1 MNGTEPAILDPL
13 KAGIRTGE
21 ISILCGTRGRPELLA
36 KSFASLKANTVQ
48 KDKTHLWI
56 YVDDDD
62 QIMRQAIANKT
73 IPEPGLPIH
82 WHIAPRTAGLGQIH
96 QALWNA
102 SGRASEVYMFA
113 SDKSDFATPGW
124 DDVIRAKSAEHPDG
138 VMLAFAHDPNT
149 ADQGTYPI
157 LGWNWVKTLGYF
169 FPGYFP
175 FWFDDLWMDQIG
187 RMVGRFVKLPIVIAP
202 VGGARG
208 RTQRMRNVPFWTRF
222 FQLMLPERKEAARKL
237 ISAMNLPDKAARGAA
252 LKNMEEVA
260 ARLAKEQEN
269 FSDVYATFQEE
280 RHTAVSPEERNRF
293 NPLYFKLET
302 QAVARLISFAEE
314 FVAQGNH
321 TEALKYLDA
330 TLLSD
335 VRVRWAEKLKVDCLR
350 ALGRQSEADQLAKQV
365 LAAWPEMGAVRRGF
379 RFLGMVASEGKR
391 LFVIATEKNTK
402 HSK

>member
-1 MNGTEPAILDPL
+1 MNGNETAILDPV
-13 KAGIRTGE
+13 KARIHPGE
-21 ISILCGTRGRPELLA
+21 ISILCGTRGRPEMLA
-36 KSFASLKANTVQ
+36 KSFESLRANTVQ

-62 QIMRQAIANKT
+62 QIMRQAIEAKT
-73 IPEPGLPIH
+73 IPDPGLPIH

-124 DDVIRAKSAEHPDG
+124 DEVIRSKAAEHPDG

-157 LGWNWVKTLGYF
+157 LGWNWVRTLGYF

-187 RMVGRFVKLPIVIAP
+187 RMAGRFVKLPIVIAP

-222 FQLMLPERKEAARKL
+222 FQLMLPERKDAARKL
-237 ISAMNLPDKAARGAA
+237 IAAMNLPDEAARSAA

-260 ARLAKEQEN
+260 ALLAKEQEI

-280 RHTAVSPEERNRF
+280 RHTALSPEERNHF

-302 QAVARLISFAEE
+302 QAVTRLISFAEE
-314 FVAQGNH
+314 LVAQEQH
-321 TEALKYLDA
+321 SEALKYLDA

-335 VRVRWAEKLKVDCLR
+335 VRVRWAEKLKVNSLR
-350 ALGRQSEADQLAKQV
+350 ALGRQAEADQLAQQV
-365 LAAWPEMGAVRRGF
+365 LAAWPEMGAMRRCF

-391 LFVIATEKNTK
+391 LFVIATNKK
-402 HSK
+402 DSK